1 VTSPVV
7 RFERC
12 DRVALVTLDRP
23 ERLNAIGALT
33 LEQLDRAL
41 TDIGEDPALGV
52 VVITGAGKAFCAGA
66 DIAELATLDGPR
78 AFAEHLRHF
87 TDVFGRL
94 QELPKPSIAAIDGI
108 ALGGGFE
115 LALACDLRIGSR
127 RARLGVPEV
136 KLGLLPGAG
145 GSQRLARMLPPGLA
159 KQLLMTGEPLDGAA
173 AHRLGLLNELVDDG
187 EALPAALRLA
197 ATMSALP
204 PLALAA
210 AKALV
215 DEGGPLPLGAG
226 IARERD
232 AVAMLSTTADA
243 AEGINAF
250 LAKRAPCF
258 HGR

>member
-1 VTSPVV
+1 V
-7 RFERC
+7 RWERH
-12 DRVALVTLDRP
+12 DRVAVVILDRP
-23 ERLNAIGALT
+23 ERLNAIGTST
-33 LEQLDRAL
+33 LEQLDGAL
-41 TDIGEDPALGV
+41 TAIGEDPTLGV
-52 VVITGAGKAFCAGA
+52 VVITGAGKAFSAGA
-66 DIAELATLDGPR
+66 DITELSRLDGPR
-78 AFAEHLRHF
+78 AFADHLCHF
-87 TDVFGRL
+87 TQVFGRL
-94 QELPKPSIAAIDGI
+94 QNLPKPSIAAIDGM

-159 KQLLMTGEPLDGAA
+159 KQLLMTGETLDAVAA
-173 AHRLGLLNELVDDG
+173 YRIGLLNELVDDG

-197 ATMSALP
+197 TVMSALP

-210 AKALV
+210 AKVLV

-226 IARERD
+226 IAIERD
-232 AVAMLSTTADA
+232 TVAMLSSTADA
-243 AEGINAF
+243 AEGIDAF
-250 LAKRAPCF
+250 LAKRAPSF

>member
-1 VTSPVV
+1 
-7 RFERC
+7 
-12 DRVALVTLDRP
+12 
-23 ERLNAIGALT
+23 
-33 LEQLDRAL
+33 
-41 TDIGEDPALGV
+41 
-52 VVITGAGKAFCAGA
+52 VVIAGAGKAFSAGA
-66 DIAELATLDGPR
+66 DISELSTLDGPR
-78 AFAEHLRHF
+78 AFADHLRHF

-94 QELPKPSIAAIDGI
+94 QALLKPSIAAIDGM

-115 LALACDLRIGSR
+115 LALACDLRVGSR
-127 RARLGVPEV
+127 RARLGLPEV

-145 GSQRLARMLPPGLA
+145 GTQRLARMLPPGLA

-197 ATMSALP
+197 TTMSALP

-215 DEGGPLPLGAG
+215 DEGGPLPLCAG
-226 IARERD
+226 IAIERD
-232 AVAMLSTTADA
+232 TVAMLSTTADA
-243 AEGINAF
+243 AEGIDAF
-250 LAKRAPCF
+250 LAKRAPSF